1 MELENSNKENVV
13 SDSEENRK
21 NALILSILE
30 TMDQP
35 DPKYVSLAELI
46 NSLRKM
52 PIEDLELYLKFFQ
65 ATKDEVVP
73 KKR

>member
-13 SDSEENRK
+13 YDSEENRK
-21 NALILSILE
+21 NALILSIWE

-35 DPKYVSLAELI
+35 DPKYVSLAGLI

-52 PIEDLELYLKFFQ
+52 PIENLELYLKFFQ
-65 ATKDEVVP
+65 ETKDEVVP

>member
-1 MELENSNKENVV
+1 MN
-13 SDSEENRK
+13 
-21 NALILSILE
+21 
-30 TMDQP
+30 QP

-65 ATKDEVVP
+65 ATKDEVAP